1 MLASQYK
8 CAGAPGGWKCEENAD
23 GDPEATCTDTCK
35 PDLKL
40 KCSPDLKC
48 VKNHDGDPED
58 SFKCDGDKCVEEPCT
73 AVGASCFPEDICKA
87 ACG

>member
-48 VKNHDGDPED
+48 VENR
-58 SFKCDGDKCVEEPCT
+58 
-73 AVGASCFPEDICKA
+73 
-87 ACG
+87 